1 MRALNTLLGGCCERK
16 GISMGARARYFV
28 RFSIQ
33 LGRAFALATRSR
45 PGSGLRSASPR
56 CASADF
62 VGLLAFA
69 ALAIAAPAA
78 ALTIRTVAV
87 TGDVAPDTSGAT
99 YDAFGPVVLNL
110 AGEVAFTATLA
121 QGGAVDATN
130 DLGMWSE
137 GTGALALI
145 ERRGSPAVG
154 TASTWDAAIAPPA
167 WNDAGQV
174 AFLAFTNGG
183 PIGIWS
189 EGTGALAPV
198 AVTGTQAGGAPAGQ
212 NYASSLSEPSFNDA
226 GQVAFHGTLSGTGV
240 TLSNDRA
247 VWVGG
252 PAGPLALAA
261 REGGTA
267 PGAGGATFSDFEGTL
282 INSGGDVAFRATLS
296 DGGSG
301 IWAGPAGA
309 VQLAARNGSAAAGTT
324 GQFANFIAGDFN
336 DQGKVAFEAGLEV
349 GVGGVTASDDRGVW
363 AGAPGDLALIAREGE
378 IAPDTGGRV
387 FESFSGPLINDGACP
402 PFGCDVLLRGFLD
415 TGSGLFLHDGAS
427 LGKVVASGDTA
438 PGTSLGLGDATFAG
452 FTDYALNDYDEV
464 AFTATLS
471 GLLQGVTSSNDGSLW
486 IKDRNDVLTLIV
498 REGMLWELGLGDIAV
513 VESID
518 FFGDS
523 DVRGRGLN
531 DQGWVSFGLTFTDGR
546 SGVFVATPEPGTAVL
561 LAVGLAGLA
570 LRRRRD

>member
-1 MRALNTLLGGCCERK
+1 
-16 GISMGARARYFV
+16 MGHRGRCVV
-28 RFSIQ
+28 RSSIE
-33 LGRAFALATRSR
+33 LGRAFALA
-45 PGSGLRSASPR
+45 
-56 CASADF
+56 
-62 VGLLAFA
+62 A

-87 TGDVAPDTSGAT
+87 TGDVAPDTDGAT

-110 AGEVAFTATLA
+110 AGEAAFTATLT

-145 ERRGSPAVG
+145 QRRGSPAVG
-154 TASTWDAAIAPPA
+154 TAATWDAAIAPPSF
-167 WNDAGQV
+167 NDAGQV

-189 EGTGALAPV
+189 EGSGALASA

-212 NYASSLSEPSFNDA
+212 NYAASLSEPSFNDA
-226 GQVAFHGTLSGTGV
+226 GQVAFHGTLSGAGV

-252 PAGPLALAA
+252 PVGPLALAA
-261 REGGTA
+261 REGQAA
-267 PGAGGATFSDFEGTL
+267 PGAGGATFTDFEGTL
-282 INSGGDVAFRATLS
+282 LDSGGDVAFRATLS

-309 VQLAARNGSAAAGTT
+309 VQLAARDGSAAAGTT

-336 DQGKVAFEAGLEV
+336 DLGQVAFEAGLEV

-363 AGAPGDLALIAREGE
+363 AGAPGALALIAREGE
-378 IAPDTGGRV
+378 IAPDTGSRV
-387 FESFSGPLINDGACP
+387 FETFSGPLINDAG
-402 PFGCDVLLRGFLD
+402 GVLFRGFLD
-415 TGSGLFLHDGAS
+415 TDTGTGLYLDDGGS
-427 LGKVVASGDTA
+427 LGKVVASGDAA
-438 PGTSLGLGDATFAG
+438 PGTDLGLGDASFAG
-452 FTDYALNDYDEV
+452 FSDYALNDYGEV

-471 GLLQGVTSSNDGSLW
+471 GVLQGVTGSNDDSLW
-486 IKDRNDVLTLIV
+486 LRDRNDVLTLIV

-513 VESID
+513 VESIE

-523 DVRGRGLN
+523 DVRGRGLS

-546 SGVFVATPEPGTAVL
+546 SGVFVATPEPGTAAL

-570 LRRRRD
+570 LRRRRV

>member
-1 MRALNTLLGGCCERK
+1 
-16 GISMGARARYFV
+16 MGARARYFV
-28 RFSIQ
+28 RLSIQ
-33 LGRAFALATRSR
+33 
-45 PGSGLRSASPR
+45 
-56 CASADF
+56 
-62 VGLLAFA
+62 FA
-69 ALAIAAPAA
+69 ATLAIAAPAA

-87 TGDVAPDTSGAT
+87 TGDVAPDTGGAT
-99 YDAFGPVVLNL
+99 YDAFGLVVLNL
-110 AGEVAFTATLA
+110 AGEAAFTATLV
-121 QGGAVDATN
+121 QEGAVDASN

-145 ERRGSPAVG
+145 QRRGSPAVG
-154 TASTWDAAIAPPA
+154 TAATWATAIAPPA
-167 WNDAGQV
+167 FNDAGQV
-174 AFLAFTNGG
+174 GFLAFTNGG

-189 EGTGALAPV
+189 EGSGALAAA
-198 AVTGTQAGGAPAGQ
+198 AVTGTQAGGVPAGQ
-212 NYASSLSEPSFNDA
+212 NYAASLSEPSFNDA

-252 PAGPLALAA
+252 PVGPLALAA
-261 REGGTA
+261 REGEAA

-282 INSGGDVAFRATLS
+282 LNAGGDVSFRATLS

-309 VQLAARNGSAAAGTT
+309 VQLAARDGSAAAGTT

-336 DQGKVAFEAGLEV
+336 DLGQVAFEAGLEE
-349 GVGGVTASDDRGVW
+349 GVGGVSSADDRGVW
-363 AGAPGDLALIAREGE
+363 GGAPGDLALIAREGE

-387 FESFSGPLINDGACP
+387 FETFSGPLINDAG
-402 PFGCDVLLRGFLD
+402 DVLLRGFLD
-415 TGSGLFLHDGAS
+415 TGTGLFLGDGTS

-438 PGTSLGLGDATFAG
+438 PGTDLGLGDASFDG
-452 FTDYALNDYDEV
+452 FTDYALNDFGEV

-471 GLLQGVTSSNDGSLW
+471 GVLQGITGTNDGSLW
-486 IKDRNDVLTLIV
+486 LRDRNDLLTLIV
-498 REGMLWELGLGDIAV
+498 REGMLFELGLGDIAV

-523 DVRGRGLN
+523 DVRGRGLS

-561 LAVGLAGLA
+561 LAVGLVGLA
-570 LRRRRD
+570 LRRRRA

>member
-1 MRALNTLLGGCCERK
+1 
-16 GISMGARARYFV
+16 MGARARYFV
-28 RFSIQ
+28 RLSIQ
-33 LGRAFALATRSR
+33 LRRAFALATRSR
-45 PGSGLRSASPR
+45 SGLRSASPR

-69 ALAIAAPAA
+69 ATLAIAAPAA

-87 TGDVAPDTSGAT
+87 TGDVAPDTGGAT

-110 AGEVAFTATLA
+110 AGEAAFTATLM

-145 ERRGSPAVG
+145 QRRGSPAVG
-154 TASTWDAAIAPPA
+154 TSATWDAAIAPPA
-167 WNDAGQV
+167 FNDAGQV
-174 AFLAFTNGG
+174 AFLAFTSG
-183 PIGIWS
+183 PTGVWT
-189 EGTGALAPV
+189 EGSGALAPA
-198 AVTGTQAGGAPAGQ
+198 AVTSTQAGGAPAGQ
-212 NYASSLSEPSFNDA
+212 NYAAPLAEPTFNDA

-252 PAGPLALAA
+252 PVGPLALAA
-261 REGGTA
+261 REGEAA

-282 INSGGDVAFRATLS
+282 LNAGGDVAFRATLS

-309 VQLAARNGSAAAGTT
+309 VQLAARDGSAAAGTT

-336 DQGKVAFEAGLEV
+336 DLGQVAFHAGLEE
-349 GVGGVTASDDRGVW
+349 GIGGVSSADDRGVW
-363 AGAPGDLALIAREGE
+363 GGAPGDLALIAREGE

-387 FESFSGPLINDGACP
+387 FETFSGPLINDAG
-402 PFGCDVLLRGFLD
+402 DVLFRGFLD
-415 TGSGLFLHDGAS
+415 TGTGLFLGDGTS

-438 PGTSLGLGDATFAG
+438 PGTDLGLGDASFAG
-452 FTDYALNDYDEV
+452 FTDYALNDFGEV

-471 GLLQGVTSSNDGSLW
+471 GVLQGVTGTNDGSLW
-486 IKDRNDVLTLIV
+486 LRDRNDLLTLIV
-498 REGMLWELGLGDIAV
+498 REGMLFELGLGDIAI

-523 DVRGRGLN
+523 DVRGRGLS

-570 LRRRRD
+570 LRRRRA